1 MNYEPALKCSPP
13 MDADGRVSPRRLVE
27 IEEPFGN
34 VGFITGTGGLAEG
47 DGPVMEPDGT
57 LDAGV
62 AVLGLVSGV
71 VESLGKRYEAIG
83 AAAEA
88 FEDIGEDEGVEGVG
102 MDEEN
107 VGDVAL
113 EELAG
118 EALVVVEHSVEVRE
132 RGGAD
137 FIGVGEVA
145 AGHEAG
151 VEIGEPPVGVFE
163 RDGGDAVAAR
173 CEEAF
178 EGGAFV
184 AIAAGVEKGVAEPAL
199 AVTGLFH
206 HGAPEDFAANE
217 VVLELLERDFVEVV
231 MGEGVIAE
239 SEPGVDPLL
248 EERGAGITFA
258 WDVNLAFVDE
268 ADGRDAGLFERVE
281 EAVGDVLG
289 GGKGLVAAGVGEV
302 VDGDGNG
309 ALRGER
315 EGGEE
320 EKRKKIFG
328 RRWTPIHADNGTDG
342 GGWRR
347 GV

>member
-1 MNYEPALKCSPP
+1 MKWKNGVAETTWTYVLRPGAGRGRGAVARSEPL
-13 MDADGRVSPRRLVE
+13 PRRLVE

-34 VGFITGTGGLAEG
+34 VGLVTGIGGLAEG

-62 AVLGLVSGV
+62 AVLRLVSGV
-71 VESLGKRYEAIG
+71 VESLGERYEAIG

-88 FEDIGEDEGVEGVG
+88 FEDIGEDEGIEGVG
-102 MDEEN
+102 VDEEN

-118 EALVVVEHSVEVRE
+118 EALVVVEHGVEVRE

-137 FIGVGEVA
+137 LIGIGEVA

-173 CEEAF
+173 GEEAF
-178 EGGAFV
+178 EGGPFGG
-184 AIAAGVEKGVAEPAL
+184 IGAGVEKRVTEPEIAEA
-199 AVTGLFH
+199 GLLH
-206 HGAPEDFAANE
+206 HGAPEDFAANDF
-217 VVLELLERDFVEVV
+217 VFELLERDFVEVV

-239 SEPGVDPLL
+239 GEPGVDPLL
-248 EERGAGITFA
+248 EERGAGIAFA

-268 ADGRDAGLFERVE
+268 ADGGDAGLFERVE

-289 GGKGLVAAGVGEV
+289 GGEGLVATGVGEIV
-302 VDGDGNG
+302 HRDGNG
-309 ALRGER
+309 ALRGKR
-315 EGGEE
+315 EVGEE
-320 EKRKKIFG
+320 QKKYYHE
-328 RRWTPIHADNGTDG
+328 TPK
-342 GGWRR
+342 
-347 GV
+347 VPK